1 MVAWPTADQMAP
13 IERRRFRE
21 MDLTGCALL
30 IAASV
35 LSVFA
40 FQQAGLDSNAWR
52 KPVFIA
58 PIVVGLLCWL
68 LLMAWEVAVARYWE
82 SSVDAVIPIR
92 LLKHRVF
99 SLGAFATL
107 LVGFTYLLVLY
118 NLPFRFETV
127 NLKSPLGA
135 GVSILPLVGGAA
147 IGSMTAGLLCA
158 KKDRT
163 FHVAVAG
170 ACSVVL
176 GSALL
181 STLENSIHVSA
192 KAYGYQVFVGLGFGL
207 TLAAVS
213 VMATFEVEL
222 RDVGKFTS
230 EESCFPRF
238 TTDH

>member
-1 MVAWPTADQMAP
+1 M
-13 IERRRFRE
+13 
-21 MDLTGCALL
+21 LL

-40 FQQAGLDSNAWR
+40 FQQAGLDSNAWS

-58 PIVVGLLCWL
+58 PLVVSLLCWL
-68 LLMAWEVAVARYWE
+68 LLMAWEVAVAFFWE
-82 SSVDAVIPIR
+82 PSVDAVIPIR

-99 SLGAFATL
+99 SVGVLATL
-107 LVGFTYLLVLY
+107 LIGFTYLLVLY
-118 NLPFRFETV
+118 NLPSRFETV
-127 NLKSPLGA
+127 NRKSPLNA

-147 IGSMTAGLLCA
+147 IGSTIAGLLCA

-176 GSALL
+176 GSVLL
-181 STLENSIHVSA
+181 STLKNSIHVPT

-207 TLAAVS
+207 TIAAVS
-213 VMATFEVEL
+213 VMATFEVET
-222 RDVGKFTS
+222 RDAG
-230 EESCFPRF
+230 RF
-238 TTDH
+238 HIRLQLLSQFCNRIIDHM